1 MNRVQDRGLITL
13 MQVTHYFEMYYD
25 GVKHFQNRLLLDTS
39 LNKEA
44 HTKINA
50 IKTEPEY
57 QCTVLF
63 CKSWSQEYFLT
74 GERAIHI

>member
-13 MQVTHYFEMYYD
+13 MQVTRYFEVYSD
-25 GVKHFQNRLLLDTS
+25 GVKHFRNPLFLDTS

-44 HTKINA
+44 HAKIYVIETK
-50 IKTEPEY
+50 PEY